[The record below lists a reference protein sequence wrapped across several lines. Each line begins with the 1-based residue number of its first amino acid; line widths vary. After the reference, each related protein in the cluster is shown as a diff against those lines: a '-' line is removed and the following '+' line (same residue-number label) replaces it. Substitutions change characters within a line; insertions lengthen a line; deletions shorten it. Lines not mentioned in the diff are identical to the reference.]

1 VRKIRTLTTAHL
13 LFNLSLH
20 VTYYSSLFLHL
31 FQTFLHLLQL
41 LRSTEQE
48 QRTERRLEPSIRIE
62 QISKTEVIVWT
73 LFASRSIQK

>member
-1 VRKIRTLTTAHL
+1 VRKIQTLTTAHL

-20 VTYYSSLFLHL
+20 VTYCSSLFLHL

-73 LFASRSIQK
+73 FFASRSIQK